1 MIYSGPHPGT
11 VPGSTKSQH
20 EHQEEGFYNA
30 VKLPDLKGDE
40 GVNQQMMV

>member
-1 MIYSGPHPGT
+1 MNIR
-11 VPGSTKSQH
+11 KK
-20 EHQEEGFYNA
+20 GFYNA